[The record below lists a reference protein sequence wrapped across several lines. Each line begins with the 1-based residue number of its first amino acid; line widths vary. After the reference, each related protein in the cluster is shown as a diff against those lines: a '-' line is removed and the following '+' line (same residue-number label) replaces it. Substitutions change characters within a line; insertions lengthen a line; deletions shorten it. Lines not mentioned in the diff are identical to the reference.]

1 MELLN
6 NLGISYCGS
15 YINQGSLI
23 DKCKKSEKL
32 GIKNIELLLRND
44 GKDTDY
50 NNISGLYTGNM
61 ILHAPAIN
69 TTLSNIKTIKE
80 GINTLNSQN
89 VKLITIDAS
98 TLLYETYDWSTAEE
112 QQNYLKNMAK
122 GIASLSN
129 YRIPIAIE
137 NTTVLKNNLLFGK
150 TASNISDLLVYVRD
164 ALVEEYDFTRE
175 DAYRFVGVSLN
186 IGNLMDTDE
195 IGSINNWL
203 QVFYNDIMCLKLRDL
218 DLILPLLDQIVDV
231 FLKNDVDIPI
241 ILETTEELESINN
254 VYNKLEFLMK
264 NKLDN
269 KPFNFD
275 GYQELAKSR
284 YNEFNNNFN
293 TSQSGFTNA
302 VIVSMIILTV
312 IIAVLIILIQFR

>member
-6 NLGISYCGS
+6 NLGLSYCGS

-50 NNISGLYTGNM
+50 NNISGLYTGNI

-69 TTLSNIKTIKE
+69 TTLSNIRTIKD
-80 GINTLNSQN
+80 GINSLNNKN
-89 VKLITIDAS
+89 VKLIIIDAS

-122 GIASLSN
+122 GIASLSI
-129 YRIPIAIE
+129 YKIPIAIE
-137 NTTVLKNNLLFGK
+137 NTTVYKNAVLFGK

-175 DAYRFVGVSLN
+175 EAYKFVGVSIN
-186 IGNLMDTDE
+186 IGNLIDTNE
-195 IGSINNWL
+195 INNINTWL
-203 QVFYNDIMCLKLRDL
+203 QVFYNDLKCIKVKNLEMV
-218 DLILPLLDQIVDV
+218 LPLLSQIVDV
-231 FLKNDVDIPI
+231 FIKNEVDVPI
-241 ILETTEELESINN
+241 VLESEEELESINN
-254 VYNKLEFLMK
+254 EYNRLEFLMK
-264 NKLDN
+264 NKLEN

-284 YNEFNNNFN
+284 YNEFNNNFI
-293 TSQSGFTNA
+293 TSQSGFTNT
-302 VIVSMIILTV
+302 VIIIMIILTMIV
-312 IIAVLIILIQFR
+312 AVLIILIQFK